1 MSRQPSVRQIFWRSS
16 CSAFLVHPS
25 RLDCGWNT
33 LEREYAYHVEEVR
46 GTFNMPPQYNS
57 ENYSVQGM
65 LKKFAP

>member
-1 MSRQPSVRQIFWRSS
+1 
-16 CSAFLVHPS
+16 
-25 RLDCGWNT
+25 
-33 LEREYAYHVEEVR
+33 VEEVR